1 MIKYEENSESLAGVR
16 SLLFRSFYMDLILGV
31 RLGGE
36 FAIPSDSGD
45 TRGKECLGTFQMSI
59 YI

>member
-1 MIKYEENSESLAGVR
+1 MKKTESLAGVR